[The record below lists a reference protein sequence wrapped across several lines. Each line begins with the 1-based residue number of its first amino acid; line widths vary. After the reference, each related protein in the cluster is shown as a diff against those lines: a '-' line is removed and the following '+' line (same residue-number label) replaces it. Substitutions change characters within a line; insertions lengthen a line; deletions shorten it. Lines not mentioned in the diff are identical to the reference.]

1 MKEEEIILIY
11 DLEPELENI
20 ELNYPNLAEL
30 ASELRT
36 KILVNDKSTWV
47 ISEEKDENEDQ
58 DNNKGQKNPYY
69 NIEKLDKILKDLS
82 DPLLPVRGHGLIA
95 LRRLV
100 LAKDEDANL
109 NFQKILS
116 IFRNQLDDNDT

>member
-1 MKEEEIILIY
+1 MIY

-58 DNNKGQKNPYY
+58 DNNKVQKNPYY

>member
-58 DNNKGQKNPYY
+58 DNNKVQKNPYY